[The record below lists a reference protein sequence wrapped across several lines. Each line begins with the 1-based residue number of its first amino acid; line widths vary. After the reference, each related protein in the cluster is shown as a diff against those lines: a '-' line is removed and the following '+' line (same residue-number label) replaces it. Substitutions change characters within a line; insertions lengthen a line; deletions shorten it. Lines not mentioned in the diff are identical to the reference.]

1 MARRSRKG
9 RDVTGIVVIDK
20 PSGAS
25 SNQVL
30 QQVKR
35 LFNAK
40 KAGHTGALDP
50 LATGVLPIC
59 LGEATKVSA
68 YLLESDKRY
77 EVTCQL
83 GIETDTGDSEGQI
96 ISQSSVPELDTAT
109 LTTTLDRFTGPQ
121 RQVPPMYSALKF
133 QGQPLY
139 KLARQGI
146 DVDRKARNIT
156 IYDIQLLDLNKETFR
171 LSVSCSKGTY
181 IRTLIEDIGRALG
194 CGGHVT
200 ALRRTQAAMYKIE
213 QAHTLEVLQHAATT
227 GQARLDA
234 CLISVEEALPDWPAI
249 YVTEMQET
257 ALRHG
262 QVIST
267 QAQYKQEQVRLF
279 SPNNT
284 LIGLGRM
291 TPQQKIYPKRIF
303 AHNAVI
309 NAL

>member
-96 ISQSSVPELDTAT
+96 ISQSSVPELDAAA

-146 DVDRKARNIT
+146 DVDRKARDIT
-156 IYDIQLLDLNKETFR
+156 IYDIQLLGLNKETFR
-171 LSVSCSKGTY
+171 LSVYCSKGTY

-227 GQARLDA
+227 GQAHLDA